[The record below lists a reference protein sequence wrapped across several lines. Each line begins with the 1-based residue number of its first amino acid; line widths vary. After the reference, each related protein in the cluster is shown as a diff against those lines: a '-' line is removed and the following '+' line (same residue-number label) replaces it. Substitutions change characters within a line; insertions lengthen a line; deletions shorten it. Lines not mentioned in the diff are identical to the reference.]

1 MRKVSLMVLAMA
13 LAGPA
18 AGVAVAKGRSAA
30 ASLRA
35 PADVAAAVASA
46 DRPAD
51 DVKLDSSRRPAQ
63 VLAFE
68 GLKRGD
74 MALDLFTGGGYY
86 AEIMAKA
93 VGPKGGVVAW
103 EPANFLN
110 EKSRAG
116 FAELKKRAPN
126 VGMMA
131 TPVTALAL
139 PASTFDFVMLH
150 LNYHDLYW
158 ESAKYG
164 FPRTDPAVILA
175 TLYQSVKPGGVVAV
189 IDHVGPA
196 GDTREVVEKYHRI
209 DPATVKADFERAGF
223 VLEAESNVLRNPSDD
238 HSKGVFDPEIRGKTD
253 RFVFR
258 FRKPRG

>member
-1 MRKVSLMVLAMA
+1 MRKTGLVVLALG
-13 LAGPA
+13 LAAPVWG
-18 AGVAVAKGRSAA
+18 GAVAKARPAA
-30 ASLRA
+30 MAARGA
-35 PADVAAAVASA
+35 ADVAAAVASA

-51 DVKLDSSRRPAQ
+51 QVKLDESRRPAQ

-86 AEIMAKA
+86 AEIMGKA

-110 EKSRAG
+110 DKTRAG
-116 FAELKKRAPN
+116 FAALKQRASN

-131 TPVTALAL
+131 TPVDALSL

-164 FPRTDPAVILA
+164 FPRVDPAAILA

-196 GDTREVVEKYHRI
+196 GDTRALVETYHRI

-253 RFVFR
+253 RFVYR

>member
-1 MRKVSLMVLAMA
+1 MRRTGLMVLALG
-13 LAGPA
+13 LAAPAVGGAAAKARPA
-18 AGVAVAKGRSAA
+18 ATSPRAA
-30 ASLRA
+30 ADIA
-35 PADVAAAVASA
+35 TAVASA
-46 DRPAD
+46 DRRAD
-51 DVKLDSSRRPAQ
+51 DVKLDDSRKPAQ

-110 EKSRAG
+110 DKTREA
-116 FAELKKRAPN
+116 FAALKQRAPN

-131 TPVTALAL
+131 TPVNALSL

-158 ESAKYG
+158 ESVKYG
-164 FPRTDPAVILA
+164 FPRTDPAVILR
-175 TLYQSVKPGGVVAV
+175 TLYQSVKPGGTVAV

-196 GDTREVVEKYHRI
+196 GDTRELVEKFHRI

-223 VLEAESNVLRNPSDD
+223 VLEAESNLLRNPSDD
-238 HSKGVFDPEIRGKTD
+238 HGKEVFDPAIRGKTD
-253 RFVFR
+253 RFVYR
-258 FRKPRG
+258 FRKPR